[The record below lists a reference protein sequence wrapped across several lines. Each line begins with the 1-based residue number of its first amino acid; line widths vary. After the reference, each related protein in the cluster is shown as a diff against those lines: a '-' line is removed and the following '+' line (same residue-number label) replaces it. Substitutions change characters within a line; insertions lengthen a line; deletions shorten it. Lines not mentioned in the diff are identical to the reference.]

1 MNKFW
6 LCEKPAVAVRGRER
20 GNISLGEH
28 QRARILKKTSQEE
41 FFTLALIPVKRPGL
55 VATVTGA
62 CRGFRA
68 RQETL
73 DNFTET

>member
-6 LCEKPAVAVRGRER
+6 PCEKPAEAARGRGR
-20 GNISLGEH
+20 GNISLAEH

-68 RQETL
+68 GQETL